1 MNILMQISVGSQL
14 SEIFPICKSLPP
26 GPTFVA
32 GDTDADAE
40 EAELARI
47 AMAEAA
53 WRHQL
58 AIDDVDEA
66 AMESFPCS
74 DPPGYYPMHA

>member
-1 MNILMQISVGSQL
+1 MIILMQISAGSEL
-14 SEIFPICKSLPP
+14 PHLFPTDDSIPGDLAPP
-26 GPTFVA
+26 YV
-32 GDTDADAE
+32 DAE
-40 EAELARI
+40 EVELSRI

-53 WRHQL
+53 WRHQI
-58 AIDDVDEA
+58 AMDDVDEA